1 MICQSPGQRETKRE
15 LRRQAILSAA
25 RELFLEKG
33 YEATTLNDVVRRSG
47 GSLATLYEMFENKP
61 GLLRAMVHEHCTVIS
76 DTIDRAIS
84 AHQPPREALW
94 AIAEPMFDKIMDAQ
108 ATALFKAALA
118 QPELGRQLYEAGPA
132 AGQAKVAEYL
142 ALQAEEGVMDI
153 DDPIEAAQ
161 MFFQM
166 MFGHFH
172 QKILFGV
179 PVQLSQEERVRHFDR
194 VLAAFLKIYGPI
206 PATR

>member
-1 MICQSPGQRETKRE
+1 MICQGAGQRETKRE

-94 AIAEPMFDKIMDAQ
+94 AITEPMFDKIMDAQ

-118 QPELGRQLYEAGPA
+118 QPYLGRQLYEAGPA
-132 AGQAKVAEYL
+132 TGQAKVAEYL

-153 DDPIEAAQ
+153 EDPIEASQ

-179 PVQLSQEERVRHFDR
+179 PVQLTQEERARHFDR
-194 VLAAFLKIYGPI
+194 VLAAFLKIYGPT
-206 PATR
+206 PAPR

>member
-1 MICQSPGQRETKRE
+1 
-15 LRRQAILSAA
+15 
-25 RELFLEKG
+25 
-33 YEATTLNDVVRRSG
+33 
-47 GSLATLYEMFENKP
+47 
-61 GLLRAMVHEHCTVIS
+61 
-76 DTIDRAIS
+76 
-84 AHQPPREALW
+84 
-94 AIAEPMFDKIMDAQ
+94 MDAQ